1 MNSKYIHM
9 YVSDMKYNE
18 NIVKKNNLSI
28 EIWPAKIYKG
38 YQIPWSQSFKP
49 L

>member
-18 NIVKKNNLSI
+18 NIVKKNNLSTC
-28 EIWPAKIYKG
+28 KD
-38 YQIPWSQSFKP
+38 